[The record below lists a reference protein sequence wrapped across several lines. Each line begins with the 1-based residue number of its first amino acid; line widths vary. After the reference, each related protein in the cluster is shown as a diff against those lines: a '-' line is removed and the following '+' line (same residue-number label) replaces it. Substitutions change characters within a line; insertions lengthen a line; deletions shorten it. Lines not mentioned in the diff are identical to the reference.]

1 MSQAPTL
8 DAARQPLGS
17 LAVQVRRVT
26 GSVIGRPLEVRIL
39 EEEMA
44 SARSRMTCVTLEG
57 EPGIGKT
64 RLLLAA
70 AEMASSNGFAT
81 IAVTADEEI
90 RGPFL
95 VARSIFASPAAVE
108 AADSTPAEQPLHR
121 AVGSISGQDEPGL
134 EGLSPDQRL
143 LRAFDLAAVAISALG
158 SVRPLAILVDDVQWA
173 DDDSL
178 RLLRY
183 ALRTVSSSPVLFV
196 FSIRPE
202 EMAMVT
208 EAVTLVADMERMGL
222 LRRLRLTRFGQVE
235 TIEFLQQALGGR
247 IHPASAAT
255 IHAQAEGVPFIL
267 DEIAHA
273 YRDSGMLQRIDGM
286 WALAK
291 NAERLVPSAV
301 RTLIQRRGARLP
313 ETARL
318 ALAEAAVIGRSFSLR
333 DLAAVRAHLGGDRA
347 DTALLDEDLAPAV
360 ATGLLAHA
368 PENSPADFTFAHEQV
383 REFAASMISAPRRR
397 GIHAAIVELLTA
409 NREPSPESLPLL
421 AHHALAAGDAERAA
435 RCAAGA
441 ARAALAAHA
450 PEEVLRLVDLGL
462 PAASAAQDRL
472 ALLTARDEAL
482 EMLRRPGERLD
493 GLAELAALAEAL
505 GDTHLGFEV
514 TLRRAAVLRLEG
526 DEERAAES
534 ARRVRALAGERGDR
548 RAELTACLELGQ
560 GLLRTPIGEGYTPTA
575 VDADFDG
582 AEEAYRRAEELAGE
596 LGDDHALAAAT
607 RELGVI
613 SLSRARQWFVER
625 VAAGEHI
632 PIMLRVASGETPE
645 EIVPDLPIAPLLQDA
660 TARFER
666 ALEMYERLG
675 DRRGV
680 MSSIIAMAYG
690 SFGADIHFGP
700 TAARRIE
707 EIRRLSTEMSALSQE
722 SERAVAE
729 AQMLYGVHVFARA
742 KVVPDLAVSRGEE
755 AHRQAR
761 ALGDRGLE
769 FAAAGG
775 TALACLDL
783 GDTDG
788 AERWLDHASAAAAAA
803 PTPLR
808 ARQLDLWRGQ
818 ARAVLGD
825 PDGMRECFDRAVQQ
839 ATNQASGP
847 GRAEALAR
855 LALEAARL
863 GADREDQ
870 DLLEVA
876 ERAAVEVKAIVPALP
891 GHPPWGAQADA
902 ALSQAALAQGR
913 AEDALTA
920 ARSAFGWLMS
930 THREDV
936 FPEILVPVGR
946 AVMAAGT
953 DQERQT
959 VQTMTQAMLAFVA
972 QRTIDEEIRVRW
984 FRGPVGRAM
993 SEIGGPIDPA
1003 SAPRGF
1009 DALEGLDED
1018 DQELLRLLTQGMP
1031 NRDIAERLDVPED
1044 QMVVRLGRLYAKI
1057 GVSSRADATTFAF
1070 RERVV

>member
-1 MSQAPTL
+1 
-8 DAARQPLGS
+8 
-17 LAVQVRRVT
+17 
-26 GSVIGRPLEVRIL
+26 
-39 EEEMA
+39 
-44 SARSRMTCVTLEG
+44 MTCVTLEG

-70 AEMASSNGFAT
+70 AEMAAANGFAT

-95 VARSIFASPAAVE
+95 VARSIFASPVALETAE
-108 AADSTPAEQPLHR
+108 STTAEEPLSR
-121 AVGSISGQDEPGL
+121 AVGSISGRDEPGL
-134 EGLSPDQRL
+134 ESLSPDQKL
-143 LRAFDLAAVAISALG
+143 LRAFDLAAVATSALG
-158 SVRPLAILVDDVQWA
+158 SVRPLAILIDDLQWA

-183 ALRTVSSSPVLFV
+183 AIRTVSSSPVLLV

-222 LRRLRLTRFGQVE
+222 LRRLRLARFGQVE
-235 TIEFLQQALGGR
+235 TIEYLQQALGGG

-273 YRDSGMLQRIDGM
+273 YRDAGMLQQIDGV

-313 ETARL
+313 ETAKL
-318 ALAEAAVIGRSFSLR
+318 ALAEGAVIGRSFSLR

-347 DTALLDEDLAPAV
+347 DPALLDEDLAPAA
-360 ATGLLAHA
+360 ATGLLTQA
-368 PENSPADFTFAHEQV
+368 PDSSPADYTFAHEQV
-383 REFAASMISAPRRR
+383 REFAAGMISAPRRR

-409 NREPSPESLPLL
+409 NGEPPPQSLPLL
-421 AHHALAAGDAERAA
+421 AHHALAAGDAQRAA
-435 RCAAGA
+435 RCSVEA

-462 PAASAAQDRL
+462 PAASAAQDRM

-493 GLAELAALAEAL
+493 GLAEMSALAEAL

-526 DEERAAES
+526 EEDRAAES
-534 ARRVRALAGERGDR
+534 ARRLRALAGERGDR
-548 RAELTACLELGQ
+548 RAELMACLELGQ
-560 GLLRTPIGEGYTPTA
+560 AVLRTPIGEGYVLTP
-575 VDADFDG
+575 VDADFDAG
-582 AEEAYRRAEELAGE
+582 EEAYGRAEQLAEELS
-596 LGDDHALAAAT
+596 DDRALAAVN

-625 VAAGEHI
+625 MAAGEHI
-632 PIMLRVASGETPE
+632 PIMLRAASGETPE
-645 EIVPDLPIAPLLQDA
+645 EILPDLPIAPQLQEA
-660 TARFER
+660 SRRFER

-729 AQMLYGVHVFARA
+729 AQMLYGVHVFSRA

-755 AHRQAR
+755 AYRQAR
-761 ALGDRGLE
+761 TLGDRGLE

-775 TALACLDL
+775 TALAYLDL
-783 GDTDG
+783 GD
-788 AERWLDHASAAAAAA
+788 AEEAARWLDRASAAAAAA

-818 ARAVLGD
+818 ARARLGD
-825 PDGMRECFDRAVQQ
+825 VHGMREHLDRAVQQ
-839 ATNQASGP
+839 ATKQGSSA
-847 GRAEALAR
+847 GRAEPLAR

-863 GADREDQ
+863 GADRADPE
-870 DLLEVA
+870 LLQLA
-876 ERAAVEVKAIVPALP
+876 ERAAAEAKEMLPALP

-902 ALSQAALAQGR
+902 ALSQAALAAGR
-913 AEDALTA
+913 TEDAVTA
-920 ARSAFGWLMS
+920 ARSAIAWVMS
-930 THREDV
+930 THREDA
-936 FPEILVPVGR
+936 FPEIFIPVGR
-946 AVMAAGT
+946 VIMAAGT

-959 VQTMTQAMLAFVA
+959 LQTLIQAMLAFVA

-984 FRGPVGRAM
+984 FRGPVGQAL
-993 SEIGGPIDPA
+993 SEIAGPIDA
-1003 SAPRGF
+1003 APRDLG
-1009 DALEGLDED
+1009 ALEGLDEED
-1018 DQELLRLLTQGMP
+1018 GRLLRLLTQGMT
-1031 NRDIAERLDVPED
+1031 NRDIAERLEVTEEE
-1044 QMVVRLGRLYAKI
+1044 MVVRLGRLYAKI